1 MTIWVGID
9 GGGTNLRVAVVDT
22 ALVALGEAQRG
33 TANPSTIGREAAT
46 ALVQEALAEALQQA
60 GKSPEDVA
68 GVGVGIA
75 GASADHSEDWL
86 REIIGTALPGAHIA
100 PSSDNEIAL
109 VGAHGQR
116 CGLLVLAGTG
126 SVAYGVNRAGT
137 SAQAGGWGYLLGD
150 EGSGYWIGT
159 AALRLMICCADGRQT
174 AQSARLLERLAAEL
188 ALRTPRDVIPWLYGS
203 PTPRTRDVAGL
214 ARLVLDEAAA
224 GEPHAVEIVT
234 TAASDLATL
243 CRAVSNRLGDETLPV
258 AFAGGLLQQPNPL
271 SNSLRVLLRLPAHP
285 VPRYPPVI
293 GAALLAQ
300 LTMKEQ
306 K

>member
-1 MTIWVGID
+1 
-9 GGGTNLRVAVVDT
+9 
-22 ALVALGEAQRG
+22 
-33 TANPSTIGREAAT
+33 
-46 ALVQEALAEALQQA
+46 
-60 GKSPEDVA
+60 
-68 GVGVGIA
+68 
-75 GASADHSEDWL
+75 
-86 REIIGTALPGAHIA
+86 
-100 PSSDNEIAL
+100 
-109 VGAHGQR
+109 
-116 CGLLVLAGTG
+116 VLAGTG